1 MILQAQNGMASSQ
14 PRCQHT
20 RTTRAVCVDPHGHVR
35 SYAACEAAV
44 AAEGEHT
51 RVGGGG
57 APVVM
62 LATGVTAAARVL
74 AVLAH
79 ATMARA
85 HVPPLLAVGLEA
97 CSKFRAAE
105 ERRAAAAGGGRTAGG
120 EQHAWTP
127 TRKGRVAAKS
137 IATRHPNCAQPP
149 GRAATC
155 CTPCGSQGHPRGP
168 ALPLCPL
175 PPAADATVD
184 GWLPRLPSTTP
195 LLPVPPMSCSSAAAA
210 AALTG
215 RHRDHS
221 SRKDAWSVEKHS
233 NARSTSE
240 PGSCLGASSW
250 HPQYLAI

>member
-1 MILQAQNGMASSQ
+1 MASSQ